1 MTMKRVLG
9 NVPFICRYITAERV
23 YEKETFQIPKKIAQS
38 CIPLYLQSS
47 VYVSDQLAEGVGMWF
62 CWYFQMQN
70 RSPFS
75 SVRLL
80 LFANR
85 IKIPSFKTSCQKLA
99 QQNTSVPLYR
109 KLAFLPVGAFCVLP
123 DSRGNNN
130 YICLQICG
138 CGGEN
143 HLPIPDPKISWKIN
157 VNVKLTLLI

>member
-1 MTMKRVLG
+1 MPDTRENSLVLHP
-9 NVPFICRYITAERV
+9 V
-23 YEKETFQIPKKIAQS
+23 
-38 CIPLYLQSS
+38 YLQSS
-47 VYVSDQLAEGVGMWF
+47 VYVSDKLAEGVGMWF

-85 IKIPSFKTSCQKLA
+85 IKILSFKTSCQKLA

-109 KLAFLPVGAFCVLP
+109 KLAFFPVGAFCVLP

-130 YICLQICG
+130 YICLQIRG
-138 CGGEN
+138 CGGEK
-143 HLPIPDPKISWKIN
+143 HLRFQIPKSHGR
-157 VNVKLTLLI
+157 LT